1 MEVRST
7 DVQNNFGAYLKYA
20 QFEDVF
26 ITRNSKRVGVLRGY
40 ESFLVAEGQPAYKAR
55 QPQMTLEEFLD
66 FTGRSDGRYELVDGQ
81 VNLQSSPSIQHQDIV
96 LALGSL
102 FRDWAQGTQ
111 CKAVVAPFDV
121 FLEAFDKTNVV
132 QPDVVILCDLDNVNE
147 KGRYSGVPA
156 VVVEVLSESTRNFD
170 MVKKLE
176 LYRAGGVSEYWIV
189 NPFTAEVYVY
199 TFQDHEVHDY
209 RVYGQRSTVK
219 SFALAGLQLPVDK
232 VFA

>member
-102 FRDWAQGTQ
+102 FR
-111 CKAVVAPFDV
+111 
-121 FLEAFDKTNVV
+121 E
-132 QPDVVILCDLDNVNE
+132 I
-147 KGRYSGVPA
+147 GRAHV
-156 VVVEVLSESTRNFD
+156 
-170 MVKKLE
+170 
-176 LYRAGGVSEYWIV
+176 
-189 NPFTAEVYVY
+189 
-199 TFQDHEVHDY
+199 
-209 RVYGQRSTVK
+209 
-219 SFALAGLQLPVDK
+219 
-232 VFA
+232 